1 LPENVLIDYFEPFFW
16 NHQMTVEDKAHYIKN
31 GKFIGMPPAILCQEW
46 EQVIKWKGLSREE
59 MLTKFG
65 EEVLK
70 DYIFPTAE
78 ELKQLEE
85 NRKKK
90 NEDSDEDG
98 EDDEQAVQDQ
108 LGETGQ

>member
-1 LPENVLIDYFEPFFW
+1 
-16 NHQMTVEDKAHYIKN
+16 MTVEDKAHYIKN
-31 GKFIGMPPAILCQEW
+31 GKFIGMPPARLCQEW
-46 EQVIKWKGLSREE
+46 EEVIKWKGLSREE

-65 EEVLK
+65 QEVLK

-90 NEDSDEDG
+90 DLDDEDSDEDG
-98 EDDEQAVQDQ
+98 EDDEQAV
-108 LGETGQ
+108 

>member
-1 LPENVLIDYFEPFFW
+1 LPEDVLIDYFEPSFW
-16 NHQMTVEDKAHYIKN
+16 NHKMTVEDKAHYIKN
-31 GKFIGMPPAILCQEW
+31 GKFIGMPPVRLCQEW
-46 EQVIKWKGLSREE
+46 EEVIKWKGLSREE

-65 EEVLK
+65 QEVLK

-90 NEDSDEDG
+90 DLDDEDSDEDG
-98 EDDEQAVQDQ
+98 EDDEQAV
-108 LGETGQ
+108 